1 MSAFKPTLFTFFV
14 RSFIRLLSR
23 FCGWLPAVNLR
34 ARIFIL
40 QLSTVVL
47 VFAAACNSP
56 YIPKQAGYFKI
67 PLPEKKYVTFNEP
80 SYPYTFEYPAY
91 ANIVKDTTFFES
103 TPENP
108 YWINIDFPQFAG
120 RIYMSY
126 KGMGRHKLEQLVDDA
141 YKMTNKHTIKA
152 SGIEDSLIRN
162 NQVTGVFFK
171 VEGDVA
177 TANQFFLTDSTRH
190 FVRGALYFDATPNE
204 DSLRPV
210 NDFLVADMRHLINTF
225 RWK

>member
-1 MSAFKPTLFTFFV
+1 MPDCKKHALFSFIQLISQGKKGLFLLMMITLF
-14 RSFIRLLSR
+14 LS
-23 FCGWLPAVNLR
+23 
-34 ARIFIL
+34 
-40 QLSTVVL
+40 
-47 VFAAACNSP
+47 CNSP
-56 YIPKQAGYFKI
+56 YIPKQEGYFKI

-91 ANIVKDTTFFES
+91 ARIVKDTTFFDS
-103 TPENP
+103 IPENP

-126 KGMGRHKLEQLVDDA
+126 KNIGKYKLDQLINDA
-141 YKMTNKHTIKA
+141 YKMTDKHTVKA
-152 SGIEDSLIRN
+152 SGIEDSLIHPA
-162 NQVTGVFFK
+162 QHVSGVFFK

-177 TANQFFLTDSTRH
+177 TANQFFVTDSTRN
-190 FVRGALYFDATPNE
+190 FLRGALYFDATPNE

-210 NDFLVADMRHLINTF
+210 NDFLLKDMKHLINTF

>member
-1 MSAFKPTLFTFFV
+1 MSDFKKQLLFSVIQQFY
-14 RSFIRLLSR
+14 SGQKRL
-23 FCGWLPAVNLR
+23 
-34 ARIFIL
+34 
-40 QLSTVVL
+40 VVL
-47 VFAAACNSP
+47 VVAITLFFACNSP
-56 YIPKQAGYFKI
+56 YIPKQEGYFKI

-91 ANIVKDTTFFES
+91 ARIVKDTTFFDS
-103 TPENP
+103 IPENP

-126 KGMGRHKLEQLVDDA
+126 KSIGKYKLEQLVNDA

-152 SGIEDSLIRN
+152 SGIDDSLIHPTN
-162 NQVTGVFFK
+162 NVSGVFFK

-177 TANQFFLTDSTRH
+177 TANQFFVTDSTH
-190 FVRGALYFDATPNE
+190 NFLRGALYFDATPNE

-210 NDFLVADMRHLINTF
+210 NDFLVTDMKHLINTF
-225 RWK
+225 HWK